1 MEQIKLT
8 YEMLLW
14 ERWIVNSG
22 GADFPDTELRDAL
35 TQSLSHLIK
44 GLEAKT
50 IEIIDLDE
58 ITFEDFKAFLKNYP
72 VRTSIDYRTA
82 LYYHP
87 RDLVPNYRNL
97 FFYGRTGSS
106 KESQQSV
113 LDPKY
118 SKLLGTLAA
127 LFAQIKRDD
136 LLPQMSQNRKIAHL
150 EFLIYDLTFPG
161 LFANWK
167 QEWEARSEKE
177 IQSTLLD
184 IEAKLVSA
192 IPLLNALQEAGVKV
206 KIPAMQVRILNFLLH
221 ALRHLAE
228 GDSLFLILDL
238 NERKYPFVFRQV
250 GNLDLLLSKEDA
262 FSKVQIT
269 SQVCEV
275 LTQLLNQV
283 VESDWNW
290 GGMFGEYH

>member
-22 GADFPDTELRDAL
+22 GADFRHTELRDAL

-50 IEIIDLDE
+50 IEILDLDE

-87 RDLVPNYRNL
+87 RDLVPNYRKL
-97 FFYGRTGSS
+97 FFYWRPGSS
-106 KESQQSV
+106 KEFQQSV
-113 LDPKY
+113 LEPKY

-161 LFANWK
+161 LFANWG
-167 QEWEARSEKE
+167 QTWEARSEEE

-192 IPLLNALQEAGVKV
+192 IPLLNALQEAGIKV
-206 KIPAMQVRILNFLLH
+206 KIHAMRVRILNFLLQ
-221 ALRHLAE
+221 ALRHLAL
-228 GDSLFLILDL
+228 GKSLSQFLEL
-238 NERKYPFVFRQV
+238 NKRKYPFVFRQV
-250 GNLDLLLSKEDA
+250 GNLDLLLSKEHA

-275 LTQLLNQV
+275 FTQLLNQV
-283 VESDWNW
+283 VESD
-290 GGMFGEYH
+290 

>member
-35 TQSLSHLIK
+35 TQSLSYLIK

-50 IEIIDLDE
+50 IEILDLD
-58 ITFEDFKAFLKNYP
+58 KNYP
-72 VRTSIDYRTA
+72 VRTSNDYRTA

-87 RDLVPNYRNL
+87 RDLVPNSRKL
-97 FFYGRTGSS
+97 FFYWRPGSS
-106 KESQQSV
+106 KEFQQSV
-113 LDPKY
+113 LEPKY

-161 LFANWK
+161 LFANWG
-167 QEWEARSEKE
+167 QAWEARSEEE

-206 KIPAMQVRILNFLLH
+206 KIHAMQVRILNFLLQ
-221 ALRHLAE
+221 ALQHLAS
-228 GDSLFLILDL
+228 GKALSQFLEL
-238 NERKYPFVFRQV
+238 NKRKYPFAFRQV
-250 GNLDLLLSKEDA
+250 GNLDLLLSKECA

-275 LTQLLNQV
+275 LTQRLNQV
-283 VESDWNW
+283 VESD
-290 GGMFGEYH
+290 